1 MATAIATNT
10 LRKHAPNAAIFWHH
24 IKASHH
30 WPMKFSLKSSLRLS
44 SISLCVWW
52 TGLCNVWLEFISKD
66 MCLCCHKGENGENTH
81 AHAHPHF
88 YSTAPQHWWYHTRL
102 YSTPPHIY
110 AQWQLAPAVAH
121 CCKWEWATRRELSLR
136 HPNLQTE
143 CTTESTELSQA
154 KTHRCNS

>member
-10 LRKHAPNAAIFWHH
+10 LSKHAPDAAVF
-24 IKASHH
+24 
-30 WPMKFSLKSSLRLS
+30 LDTTLRPRTSGLWNS
-44 SISLCVWW
+44 AITSKVLCGFHQFLFA
-52 TGLCNVWLEFISKD
+52 GLCNVWLEFISKD
-66 MCLCCHKGENGENTH
+66 MCLCCYTGENGENTH

-88 YSTAPQHWWYHTRL
+88 YSTAPQHCWYQTRL
-102 YSTPPHIY
+102 YGTPPHSY

-121 CCKWEWATRRELSLR
+121 CCKWEWATRRDLSLR

-143 CTTESTELSQA
+143 RTTESTELSQA